1 MVTKALALEFVVVPP
16 PAPDQFCRHRCK
28 EECEEHRP
36 HRDATNESC
45 MPTMIRGRVDLDRVD
60 ADTNLFVTWLVGN
73 WMGEDAPGFMRD
85 VAGRLA
91 NKV

>member
-1 MVTKALALEFVVVPP
+1 
-16 PAPDQFCRHRCK
+16 
-28 EECEEHRP
+28 
-36 HRDATNESC
+36 
-45 MPTMIRGRVDLDRVD
+45 MIRGRVDLDRVD